1 MPQETA
7 SSLGERIRALE
18 VLQTET
24 AKRAAEDR
32 DDMKERFEAASQEMR
47 TELSE
52 VRHEVREQLD
62 EVRTSVKAN
71 SAAVMSLTQ
80 TIQSYS
86 DKAAGA
92 MTMGAAFKALVVVTG
107 GALVTILGL
116 AITYGGK
123 FLAFI
128 HSTPPPPR

>member
-1 MPQETA
+1 MAQETA
-7 SSLGERIRALE
+7 ASLGERIARLEAL
-18 VLQTET
+18 QKT
-24 AKRAAEDR
+24 AAERDAEDR
-32 DDMKERFEAASQEMR
+32 ADMKDRFESASQEMR

-62 EVRTSVKAN
+62 EVRSSVKAN
-71 SAAVMSLTQ
+71 SAAVTILTQ
-80 TIQSYS
+80 TIQSYT

-107 GALVTILGL
+107 GALVGILGL
-116 AITYGGK
+116 AVTYGGK

-128 HSTPPPPR
+128 HSAPPPR